1 MSVYTPRIYQHLMRN
16 FAIDNERCN
25 IFASPGTGKTS
36 TIYEVV
42 AELML
47 FAEVRRTLVLA
58 PKRVAESTWPA
69 ERNKWLESFGHMSV
83 AAAVGTPDQ
92 RLAALRST
100 PDILVINY
108 DNIAWLMEQYQHHWP
123 FDLVVPDESTRL
135 KGLRVS
141 FQRKKRKDGTYGQ
154 EFITGQGSS
163 RARALAD
170 IAHTKVRRW
179 INITGSPA
187 PNGLID
193 VWGQNWFVDGGRGLG
208 NSFKAFTDRWFRAKI
223 GSTHQQ
229 QRFEPLPYADDQI
242 HRVLAKTSL
251 SIDARD
257 YFDIKEP
264 VEHHIMVDLPP
275 KARKQYDEMQKELF
289 TWIEDHPLEAFSAG
303 TKAMKCLQ
311 LASGSVIYDT
321 EGKNWAPVHD
331 EKLEALRSIVE
342 ETNGAPLLVA
352 YQFRADLERILKA
365 FPQAKSLERNSD
377 ATIREFQAG
386 ELPMLVVHPA
396 GAGHG
401 LDLQEN
407 CWIMVDYSSGFN
419 LECDEQ
425 VIERIGPTRQAQSGK
440 KRAVFRYRIVARGT
454 IEETAVIPRL
464 KSKASVQDALKVA
477 MKRR

>member
-1 MSVYTPRIYQHLMRN
+1 MSVFTPRVYQHLMRN
-16 FAIDNERCN
+16 FAFDNERSN
-25 IFASPGTGKTS
+25 WFASPGVGKTS
-36 TIYEVV
+36 TGYEIFS
-42 AELML
+42 ELKL
-47 FAEVRRTLVLA
+47 FGEANRMLVLA
-58 PKRVAESTWPA
+58 PKRVAETVWVQ
-69 ERNKWLESFGHMSV
+69 ERAKWMDSFGHLSV
-83 AAAVGTPDQ
+83 ASCVGTPAQ

-100 PDILVINY
+100 PDILTINY
-108 DNIAWLMEQYQHHWP
+108 ENIDWLLEQYQHHWP
-123 FDLVVPDESTRL
+123 FDMIFADEVTRV

-154 EFITGQGSS
+154 EYITGQGSS
-163 RARALAD
+163 RAKALASV
-170 IAHTKVRRW
+170 AHTKVRRW
-179 INITGSPA
+179 IGATGSPA
-187 PNGLID
+187 PNGLVD
-193 VWGQNWFVDGGRGLG
+193 TWALAWFVDGGRGLG
-208 NSFKAFTDRWFRAKI
+208 NSFKAFTDRWFRATP
-223 GSTHQQ
+223 GSSREQ
-229 QRFEPLPYADDQI
+229 QRFEPLPYAADQI
-242 HRVLAKTSL
+242 HRILAKTSIT
-251 SIDARD
+251 IDARD
-257 YFDIKEP
+257 YFDIAEP

-303 TKAMKCLQ
+303 TKTMKCLQ

-377 ATIREFQAG
+377 ATIREFQDG
-386 ELPMLVVHPA
+386 KLPMLVVHPA

-419 LECDEQ
+419 LEYDEQ